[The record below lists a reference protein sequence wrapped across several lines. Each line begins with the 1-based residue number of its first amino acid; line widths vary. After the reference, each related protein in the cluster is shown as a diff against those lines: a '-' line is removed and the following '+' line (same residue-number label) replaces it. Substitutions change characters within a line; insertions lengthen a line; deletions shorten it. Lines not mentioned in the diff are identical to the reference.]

1 MKVKHTVFIQR
12 PVEEVFAFVANLANE
27 TRWQPEIQSVT
38 LEGPLQEG
46 STFREVRTTWG
57 RRYEWHFRIT
67 EFAPPHCITI
77 ATISGTLPYQGSR
90 IFTAV
95 PGGTQVTEEGE
106 LQTRGWLRL
115 LDPFLERLARRP
127 LAVAYQNLTHLLEYG

>member
-1 MKVKHTVFIQR
+1 MKVKHTVMIQR
-12 PVEEVFAFVANLANE
+12 PIDEVFAFVTNLENE

-38 LEGPLQEG
+38 LEGPLQQG

-67 EFAPPHCITI
+67 EFDPPHRITI

-90 IFTAV
+90 LFMAV

-106 LQTRGWLRL
+106 LQTSGWLRL
-115 LDPFLERLARRP
+115 LDPLLAWLARKP
-127 LAVAYQNLTHLLEYG
+127 LAVAYQNLKALLENE